1 MRALVF
7 LWVGQNVL
15 LVVSSILRL
24 DLYVET
30 YLLTY
35 WRVAAFIWMLIVAVG
50 LILIVVR
57 IVTYRSNAWLISA
70 NLAVLALTI
79 YVCSFVNFADL
90 VASYNVATAGHRDC
104 GPSDRPHLHCQSWS
118 AGHTC
123 P

>member
-24 DLYVET
+24 NLYIET

-50 LILIVVR
+50 LVLIVVR

-70 NLAVLALTI
+70 NLAVLAATI
-79 YVCSFVNFADL
+79 YVCSFVNFANL
-90 VASYNVATAGHRDC
+90 VASYNVDPQHRDC
-104 GPSDRPHLHCQSWS
+104 GPSGRLHLHCQSWS
-118 AGHTC
+118 PGHTC